1 METIRKINDELAIA
15 GQIVPEQFPELVQ
28 EGFRSILNLRS
39 AQEPGVWQ
47 EEEQKA
53 KFLALDYVNLP
64 LTLDNISDEML
75 LYTFKQISELPKP
88 MLVHCDTG
96 IRSALVALM
105 YIAMQHGAT
114 PRQAFH
120 QAQNLGLLTPIC
132 QD

>member
-15 GQIVPEQFPELVQ
+15 GQIMPEQFLYLAE

-39 AQEPGVWQ
+39 PKEKGFLD
-47 EEEQKA
+47 EEEQKV
-53 KFLALDYVNLP
+53 KLLALDYINLP
-64 LTLDNISDEML
+64 MTLENINDEVL
-75 LYTFKQISELPKP
+75 LNTFKQINELPKP

-96 IRSALVALM
+96 IRSALIVLM
-105 YIAMQHGAT
+105 YITMQHGAT

-132 QD
+132 QE

>member
-15 GQIVPEQFPELVQ
+15 GQIAPEQFLQ
-28 EGFRSILNLRS
+28 LAHEGVRSILNLRS
-39 AQEPGVWQ
+39 PKETGFLP
-47 EEEQKA
+47 EEESKTRQ
-53 KFLALDYVNLP
+53 LALDYVNLP
-64 LTLDNISDEML
+64 MTLDNISDEIL
-75 LYTFKQISELPKP
+75 LTTFKQISELPKP

-96 IRSALVALM
+96 IRSALVVLM

-120 QAQNLGLLTPIC
+120 QAQNLGLLTPVY

>member
-15 GQIVPEQFPELVQ
+15 GQIVPEQFPELAQ
-28 EGFRSILNLRS
+28 EGFRSIMNLRS
-39 AQEPGVWQ
+39 AQEAGVWT

-64 LTLDNISDEML
+64 LTLNNISDEML
-75 LYTFKQISELPKP
+75 LHTFKQISELPKP

-96 IRSALVALM
+96 IRSALVVLM